1 MVNFGP
7 RNALNEKCP
16 ATFLVRNVM
25 ENTFRTCLRHLRLV
39 WGGPKCYSSANK
51 SAIFLVH
58 LDSFYDFCEFLMHKS
73 ISDYPKIND
82 TMHVQDFFEFD
93 TPTRTS
99 ESLQRCSTASKS
111 GPKSHFLHLCKS

>member
-16 ATFLVRNVM
+16 ATFLVRNLM

-73 ISDYPKIND
+73 SSDHPKVND
-82 TMHVQDFFEFD
+82 RMHLQAFLSVIYRYAA
-93 TPTRTS
+93 PGS
-99 ESLQRCSTASKS
+99 PQRCSTASKS